1 MLVSD
6 GSEFLCKSLFWGTF
20 PFNISRFIKKS
31 AKILLSSESGIEI
44 KHYHDKFHVLHGFCH
59 NCMELNQGKHGDE
72 SENHAVHDHAVLV
85 IFVMVLV

>member
-1 MLVSD
+1 MMRQDFTL
-6 GSEFLCKSLFWGTF
+6 
-20 PFNISRFIKKS
+20 
-31 AKILLSSESGIEI
+31 SGIEI

-72 SENHAVHDHAVLV
+72 SENHAVHDHAVLL